1 MAQLQGAELD
11 GREGMPEIRRVA
23 VVVAHPDDE
32 VLWCGGLL
40 LSHPEWDTFVAVL
53 CRGGDPDRA
62 PRLDRALARLGA
74 RGAAGDLDDGPEQ
87 RPLAGDQVAE
97 AILDLLPGRAF
108 DLILTHSPKG
118 EYTRHRR
125 HEEAARAVWS
135 LWSRG
140 VLSAGALWLFA
151 YEDGG
156 RAYLPRAEAGAE
168 VRLALPDAVWEEKR
182 RLITEVYNYGETTW
196 EARTTPREEAFRSFT
211 SPQAANELFERYG
224 PE

>member
-1 MAQLQGAELD
+1 MADSRGAGL
-11 GREGMPEIRRVA
+11 EGGGAARVA

-40 LSHPEWDTFVAVL
+40 LSHPEWNTFVAVL
-53 CRGGDPDRA
+53 CRAGDPDRA

-74 RGAAGDLDDGPEQ
+74 RGAIGALDDGPEQ
-87 RPLAGDQVAE
+87 RPLEGGLVAE
-97 AILDLLPGRAF
+97 RILDLLPDRAF
-108 DLILTHSPKG
+108 DLILTHSPRG

-125 HEEAARAVWS
+125 HEETGRAVWS

-140 VLSAGALWLFA
+140 VLSAAELWLFA

-156 RAYLPRAEAGAE
+156 RAYLPRPEAGAE
-168 VRLALPDAVWEEKR
+168 VRLALPGPVFEEKR
-182 RLITEVYNYGETTW
+182 RLITEVYNYGEATW
-196 EARTTPREEAFRSFT
+196 EARTTPREEAFRRFT
-211 SPQAANELFERYG
+211 SPEAARELFERDG